1 MDQIVTM
8 DQEDMEEDIDNM
20 VLVMEVMVNK
30 DQEK

>member
-8 DQEDMEEDIDNM
+8 DQEDMEEDIENM

>member
-1 MDQIVTM
+1 MDQIANM